1 MITGKLSSGFKFSV
15 DETVIDSWPFVKAM
29 GLCGSPKPQENFYG
43 LTQMVSLLMGTKGE
57 TELTEFFE
65 KKNGRC
71 TQKNMEDSIKEILEK
86 IKEDKEI
93 KNSDTSPE

>member
-15 DETVIDSWPFVKAM
+15 DETVIGSWPFVKAM
-29 GLCGSPKPQENFYG
+29 GLCGSPKPQESFYG

-57 TELTEFFE
+57 TELTEF
-65 KKNGRC
+65 
-71 TQKNMEDSIKEILEK
+71 LEK